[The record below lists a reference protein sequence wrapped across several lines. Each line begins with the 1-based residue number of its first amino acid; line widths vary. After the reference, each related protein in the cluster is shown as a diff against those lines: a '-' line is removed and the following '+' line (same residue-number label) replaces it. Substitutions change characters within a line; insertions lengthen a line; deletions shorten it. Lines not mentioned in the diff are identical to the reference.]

1 MFIRLAMLCLLPC
14 VGLAHAEGTLEVIPL
29 HNRTVEEVMPSLRPL
44 LEPGGTLTGMQGQLI
59 LRASDANRAE
69 IKQALAAIDT
79 IPRQL
84 TITVRQSLNRADTR
98 QAAELFGKIDGRHV
112 DLTLPPAGTGGAH
125 LEIAGDRARI
135 GARLDDRSLDQ
146 VSQVSQHLRV
156 ADGVRALIS
165 RGQKPGRLA
174 DLDARKLL
182 EERGIEP
189 RGAFTEVLAN
199 ADVYGRVLNMLEIF
213 AAKVSNVTYNQ
224 EKVYAYCAVYFC
236 DLVEDWA
243 PLVAIYRETVDSK
256 FFTDGWN
263 LYLRWSEDLACDG
276 RRPSHA

>member
-1 MFIRLAMLCLLPC
+1 MDISVLNAWLADNLLGFTYVASLLTVTSVIFAVVSGAFAYRQWKAQSSEMRRVAEEDRRRL
-14 VGLAHAEGTLEVIPL
+14 ETELE
-29 HNRTVEEVMPSLRPL
+29 
-44 LEPGGTLTGMQGQLI
+44 
-59 LRASDANRAE
+59 LRAIEHAQWLLTEIDPAVAAAKAINRSSE
-69 IKQALAAIDT
+69 
-79 IPRQL
+79 
-84 TITVRQSLNRADTR
+84 N
-98 QAAELFGKIDGRHV
+98 
-112 DLTLPPAGTGGAH
+112 
-125 LEIAGDRARI
+125 
-135 GARLDDRSLDQ
+135 
-146 VSQVSQHLRV
+146 
-156 ADGVRALIS
+156 DGVRALIS
-165 RGQKPGRLA
+165 RGQKSGRLA
-174 DLDARKLL
+174 GLDARELL
-182 EERGIEP
+182 GERGIEP
-189 RGAFTEVLAN
+189 RGALTEVLAN